1 MEPTTAELIFWI
13 VLAIISWVFIGLI
26 HLPWNDRYD
35 PKGDDPYRYC
45 PKEEDEW

>member
-13 VLAIISWVFIGLI
+13 VLAIIGWAFIGLI

-35 PKGDDPYRYC
+35 PKG
-45 PKEEDEW
+45 EEDEW